1 MNAFRGALGLYR
13 TTRRVYK
20 ITDDCFITAIA
31 WREGK
36 GFKFLTLFF
45 FNLTKSVVGMTRVRS
60 NRRFK
65 KFITG
70 ARLGFYLV

>member
-45 FNLTKSVVGMTRVRS
+45 FL
-60 NRRFK
+60 
-65 KFITG
+65 I
-70 ARLGFYLV
+70 

>member
-1 MNAFRGALGLYR
+1 MNAFWGALGLYR
-13 TTRRVYK
+13 MTRRVCK

-36 GFKFLTLFF
+36 DYKFFTLFF
-45 FNLTKSVVGMTRVRS
+45 FNLTKSVVRMTRVRS

-65 KFITG
+65 KFIPG
-70 ARLGFYLV
+70 ARLGFY